1 MSNIKI
7 SGFYDE
13 VSSDLKTQLDTIK
26 EYGESYLCPRKI
38 NGKNIADYTLEEFE
52 KEVKQC

>member
-13 VSSDLKTQLDTIK
+13 VSGDLKTQLETIK
-26 EYGESYLCPRKI
+26 AYGESYLCPRKI
-38 NGKNIADYTLEEFE
+38 NGKKYRRLY
-52 KEVKQC
+52 CG

>member
-13 VSSDLKTQLDTIK
+13 VSSDLKTQLETVK
-26 EYGESYLCPRKI
+26 AYGESYMLSLI
-38 NGKNIADYTLEEFE
+38 HI
-52 KEVKQC
+52 

>member
-13 VSSDLKTQLDTIK
+13 VSGDLKMQLDTIK
-26 EYGESYLCPRKI
+26 DYGESYQIGR
-38 NGKNIADYTLEEFE
+38 AH
-52 KEVKQC
+52 V

>member
-13 VSSDLKTQLDTIK
+13 VSSDLKTQLETV
-26 EYGESYLCPRKI
+26 KI
-38 NGKNIADYTLEEFE
+38 GRAH
-52 KEVKQC
+52 V